1 MSIGIVYLQGTA
13 SGEVVSKSTLC
24 ALTAA
29 RQYGAAIGISDF
41 VGFCVGPRAKERAES
56 VQSLGLKAV
65 YVVEDD
71 QVASLEVVSVVHAI
85 KTILSELSE
94 KEVLFVCAASSHG
107 KDIAPRIAVALEAG
121 QASDVTQVC
130 SDGSLVR
137 PMYAGDI
144 LATVSIISPSKVVT
158 VRTSSFAPAQP
169 ETDGATSVKVVAVD
183 AYPLY
188 KGTVVKQSERAIG
201 RPELGDAEIVVSGG
215 RALQSAENFE
225 KVIFPLADILGA
237 AVGASRAAVD
247 AGYAPNDWQVGQ
259 TGKVV
264 APKLYIAV
272 GISGA
277 IQHAA
282 GMKGS
287 KVIVAINKDA
297 DAPIFE
303 IADYGLVMDL
313 YEAVPRLIELLK

>member
-1 MSIGIVYLQGTA
+1 MSIGIVYLQGSV
-13 SGEVVSKSTLC
+13 SGEVVSKATLC

-29 RQYGAAIGISDF
+29 RQYGAAIGVSEF
-41 VGFCVGPRAKERAES
+41 VGLSIGPRARDRAES
-56 VQSLGLKAV
+56 VQAYGLKEI
-65 YVVEDD
+65 YVVDD
-71 QVASLEVVSVVHAI
+71 SDLAALEVVSVVHAI
-85 KTILSELSE
+85 KTVIRSLQHSD
-94 KEVLFVCAASSHG
+94 VVFVCPATSHG

-121 QASDVTQVC
+121 QASDITEVR
-130 SDGSLVR
+130 SDGTLVR

-144 LATVSIISPSKVVT
+144 LATVSISSRSKVLT
-158 VRTSSFAPAQP
+158 VRASSFSPAEP
-169 ETDGATSVKVVAVD
+169 AGGASPVKVVAVD
-183 AYPLY
+183 SYPAY
-188 KGTVVKQSERAIG
+188 KGIVVKQSERVVG
-201 RPELGDAEIVVSGG
+201 RPELADAEIVVSGG

-225 KVIFPLADILGA
+225 KVIFPLADKLGA

-282 GMKGS
+282 GMKGA

-297 DAPIFE
+297 EAPIFE

-313 YEAVPRLIELLK
+313 YEAVPKLTELLG

>member
-1 MSIGIVYLQGTA
+1 MSIGIVYLQGIA
-13 SGEVVSKSTLC
+13 SGEVVSKATLC
-24 ALTAA
+24 ALAAA
-29 RQYGAAIGISDF
+29 RQYGAAIGVTEFI
-41 VGFCVGPRAKERAES
+41 GFCVGPRARERAES
-56 VQSLGLKAV
+56 IQGYGLKEV
-65 YVVEDD
+65 YTVDD
-71 QVASLEVVSVVHAI
+71 SQVTALEVVSVVHAI
-85 KTILSELSE
+85 KIMLKCLQPTD
-94 KEVLFVCAASSHG
+94 VVFVCPATSHG

-121 QASDVTQVC
+121 QASDITEVR
-130 SDGSLVR
+130 SDGTLVR

-144 LATVSIISPSKVVT
+144 LATVSITSSSKVVT
-158 VRTSSFAPAQP
+158 VRASSFSPAEP
-169 ETDGATSVKVVAVD
+169 VGGLTTVKELAIES
-183 AYPLY
+183 YPNY
-188 KGTVVKQSERAIG
+188 KGTVIKQSERVAG

-225 KVIFPLADILGA
+225 KVIFPLADTLGA

-313 YEAVPRLIELLK
+313 YEAVPKLTALLAK

>member
-1 MSIGIVYLQGTA
+1 MSICVVYLQGSV
-13 SGEVVSKSTLC
+13 SGEVVSKATLC
-24 ALTAA
+24 ALAAA
-29 RQYGAAIGISDF
+29 RQYGAAIGVSEFI
-41 VGFCVGPRAKERAES
+41 GLCIGPKAKERAES
-56 VQSLGLKAV
+56 MVAYGLKEIYAV
-65 YVVEDD
+65 DD
-71 QVASLEVVSVVHAI
+71 SEVAALEVVSVVHAVKTVI
-85 KTILSELSE
+85 KSLQQT
-94 KEVLFVCAASSHG
+94 EVVFVCPATSHG

-121 QASDVTQVC
+121 QASDITEVR
-130 SDGSLVR
+130 SDGTLVR

-144 LATVSIISPSKVVT
+144 LATVSITSRSKVVT
-158 VRTSSFAPAQP
+158 VRASSFSPAEP
-169 ETDGATSVKVVAVD
+169 AGGASPIKVVAVD
-183 AYPLY
+183 SYPSY
-188 KGTVVKQSERAIG
+188 KGTVVKQSERVAG

-225 KVIFPLADILGA
+225 KVIFPLADKLGA

-297 DAPIFE
+297 EAPIYE

-313 YEAVPRLIELLK
+313 YEAVPRLTELLGK